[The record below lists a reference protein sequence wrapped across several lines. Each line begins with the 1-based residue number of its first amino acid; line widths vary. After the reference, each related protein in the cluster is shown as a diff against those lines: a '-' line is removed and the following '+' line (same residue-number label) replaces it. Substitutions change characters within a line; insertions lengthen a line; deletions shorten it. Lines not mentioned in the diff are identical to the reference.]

1 MADFYIN
8 VFSSF
13 LSDAWSDSQ
22 SINRKTVPISIA
34 SELMHREIESLPQ
47 SSNGNA
53 CSICPSLHPSSSLC
67 VELFV

>member
-13 LSDAWSDSQ
+13 SFDAWSDSQ
-22 SINRKTVPISIA
+22 SINRIMVPISIA
-34 SELMHREIESLPQ
+34 SKLMHREIESLPQ

-53 CSICPSLHPSSSLC
+53 C
-67 VELFV
+67 